1 MLLSQDKLDHII
13 ESLDNLKS
21 RIFIANRTEDKSTLD
36 SLLSIL
42 GISFEEKEVREE
54 WKIFLCAG
62 TNISRDIITKVLS
75 DYKLEDRVE
84 MELDYKKIKNIN
96 FEKFRDSQTYKYV
109 VFGQGPHKA
118 KGIGKYGSIIS
129 RMQSEPDNYPEVI
142 VMTDSQD
149 KPHLSVN
156 ELHKAMQ
163 QIFIKEDIE

>member
-84 MELDYKKIKNIN
+84 MELDYKKISSIN
-96 FEKFRDSQTYKYV
+96 FDKFRDSQTYKYV

-129 RMQSEPDNYPEVI
+129 RMQSEPDHYPEVI

-156 ELHKAMQ
+156 ELDKAMQ

>member
-1 MLLSQDKLDHII
+1 MLLGQDKLDHII

-84 MELDYKKIKNIN
+84 MELDYKKITRIN
-96 FEKFRDSQTYKYV
+96 FDKFRDSQTYKYV

-129 RMQSEPDNYPEVI
+129 RMQSEPDHYPEVI

>member
-21 RIFIANRTEDKSTLD
+21 RIFIANRTEDERTLN

-42 GISFEEKEVREE
+42 GISFEEKEVRDD

-62 TNISRDIITKVLS
+62 TDISRNIITKVLS

-84 MELDYKKIKNIN
+84 MELDYKKISSIN
-96 FEKFRDSQTYKYV
+96 FNKFRDSQTYKYI

-129 RMQSEPDNYPEVI
+129 RMQSEPDHYPEVI

-149 KPHLSVN
+149 KPHLSKN
-156 ELHKAMQ
+156 ELYKAMQ
-163 QIFIKEDIE
+163 HIFNKEDIV